1 MVRSVYGKTRRI
13 IIPKGTKRSS
23 LINKN
28 PNSLD
33 TRNLEITPL
42 KDFETMGITDHE
54 VDLDKWR
61 LEVSGHV
68 ERPVRLNY
76 AELIT
81 LPSLEKNVLMICP
94 GVFVN
99 HGHWKGISIGALL
112 KMAKVKDGATH
123 VTLQGPKGPY
133 AKTQRFTL
141 EDALSKK
148 VFLAYQVNGE
158 RLPKK
163 HGFPLRTVAEGYY
176 RYDWVTHV
184 YKVAVDKIGKA
195 KMRETSPEVP

>member
-1 MVRSVYGKTRRI
+1 MI
-13 IIPKGTKRSS
+13 LPKGTKRSS

-54 VDLDKWR
+54 VDLDTWR
-61 LEVSGHV
+61 LEVSGHIK
-68 ERPVRLNY
+68 RPLQLSY
-76 AELIT
+76 AELLA
-81 LPSLEKNVLMICP
+81 LPPIEKKVLMICP

-99 HGHWKGISIGALL
+99 HGKWKGISIGRLL
-112 KMAKVKDGATH
+112 KMAQVKDDATH
-123 VTLQGPKGPY
+123 VTIQGPKGPY
-133 AKTQRFTL
+133 AKTERFL
-141 EDALSKK
+141 LKDALLEK

-163 HGFPLRTVAEGYY
+163 HGFPLRTVAEEHYG
-176 RYDWVTHV
+176 YDWVKYV
-184 YKVAVDKIGKA
+184 YRISAEKIGKA
-195 KMRETSPEVP
+195 EMRQTSPEVL